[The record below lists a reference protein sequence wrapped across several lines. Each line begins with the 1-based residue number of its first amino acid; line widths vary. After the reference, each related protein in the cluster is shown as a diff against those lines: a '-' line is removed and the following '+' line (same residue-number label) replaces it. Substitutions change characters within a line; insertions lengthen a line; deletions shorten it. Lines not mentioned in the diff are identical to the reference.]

1 MLNIF
6 KIIFIFTFTHSFSQD
21 SIKVGAQRPIFEEV
35 EDTIEL
41 PASLVANESV
51 PITSVVS
58 EKIKKIHFKEGSFV
72 EKGNLLIELKDD
84 EEQAKLSQV
93 VAELEEAELNYDRAL
108 KLSEKGNISQS
119 VLDNRMMTKKK
130 IKR

>member
-6 KIIFIFTFTHSFSQD
+6 KIIFFFIYSHSFSQEL
-21 SIKVGAQRPIFEEV
+21 IKVGVQKPIFEEV

-51 PITSVVS
+51 LITSVVS

-108 KLSEKGNISQS
+108 KN
-119 VLDNRMMTKKK
+119 
-130 IKR
+130 